1 ISGFQSNVFTGKGF
15 ILANAGKETVKGIEF
30 EGTVRPAKG
39 WLFSAAFTYL
49 DAKYDSFVLSAVGD
63 LSGTLPA
70 AIPSLSTTLGA
81 QYDWAMAN
89 GDHLILRGD
98 YHYESPTQIVEGVPG
113 FLEMGIAAAVDA
125 ARPYRREVNE
135 VNASITWA
143 MASGLEI
150 TAWGRNITNDRYL
163 LNVFDSPAQPQSIT
177 GYTNQPRTYGGTV
190 RYRF

>member
-1 ISGFQSNVFTGKGF
+1 
-15 ILANAGKETVKGIEF
+15 
-30 EGTVRPAKG
+30 
-39 WLFSAAFTYL
+39 
-49 DAKYDSFVLSAVGD
+49 
-63 LSGTLPA
+63 
-70 AIPSLSTTLGA
+70 
-81 QYDWAMAN
+81 
-89 GDHLILRGD
+89 
-98 YHYESPTQIVEGVPG
+98 
-113 FLEMGIAAAVDA
+113 MGIAAAVDA